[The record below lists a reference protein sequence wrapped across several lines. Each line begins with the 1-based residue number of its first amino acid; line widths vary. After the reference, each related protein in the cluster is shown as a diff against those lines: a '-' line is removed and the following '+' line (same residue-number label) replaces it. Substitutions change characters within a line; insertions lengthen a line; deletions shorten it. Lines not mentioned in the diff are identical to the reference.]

1 MRTGLVR
8 RYGERDTVP
17 EYIDVVVK
25 HHRCSSEVRDTALK
39 MYNYILKNITF
50 RGFSPSMVAMTL
62 VNLAA
67 IEMDQDIPST
77 RWSGADTCSYNNLLF
92 HSKDLNMILEKV
104 DDFPNLKKRRI
115 GR

>member
-17 EYIDVVVK
+17 GYIDVVVK
-25 HHRCSSEVRDTALK
+25 HHRCSREVRDTAFK
-39 MYNYILKNITF
+39 MYDHIAKNTTF
-50 RGFSPSMVAMTL
+50 NGLSPSMLAMTL

-67 IEMDQDIPST
+67 IKNFQNIPSSS
-77 RWSGADTCSYNNLLF
+77 WSGDDTCSYNTLLK
-92 HSKDLNMILEKV
+92 HSKKLRTVLEKL
-104 DDFPNLKKRRI
+104 DEFSNLKNSKI